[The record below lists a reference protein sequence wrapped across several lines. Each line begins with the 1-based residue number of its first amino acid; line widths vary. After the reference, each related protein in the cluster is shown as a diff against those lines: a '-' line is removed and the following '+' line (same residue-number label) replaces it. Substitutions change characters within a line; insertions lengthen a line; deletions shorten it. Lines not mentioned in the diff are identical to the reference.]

1 MTGKNTEVISK
12 VLSSKNCVVF
22 ICRSYTYPWK
32 KALWVRHVVLS
43 QRRNMYLIKL
53 SYDINS
59 RRKGGRSI
67 LKSYLAQ
74 SQGEHVQKV

>member
-12 VLSSKNCVVF
+12 ALSSKKLCGF
-22 ICRSYTYPWK
+22 YLRKLYRIHERK
-32 KALWVRHVVLS
+32 HFRVRHVVLP

-67 LKSYLAQ
+67 LVPYLDQ
-74 SQGEHVQKV
+74 SHAEHV